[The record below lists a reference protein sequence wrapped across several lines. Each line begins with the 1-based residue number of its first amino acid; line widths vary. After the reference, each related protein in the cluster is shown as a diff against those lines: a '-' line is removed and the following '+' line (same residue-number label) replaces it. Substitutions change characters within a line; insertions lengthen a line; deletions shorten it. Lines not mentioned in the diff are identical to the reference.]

1 MCWRLDTFK
10 DIWEPPVMT
19 MMLPFMHESLD
30 TFKDIWELVPI
41 SVSGL
46 AAYSRLDTFKD
57 IWELRLNSFLL
68 LDHDRV

>member
-1 MCWRLDTFK
+1 
-10 DIWEPPVMT
+10 MT